1 MLDNKLVDSYRSYL
15 TKNRNASENTIS
27 AYIRDIKKFA
37 THLHSSGKPN
47 FNDVIESE
55 IHHYAK
61 CLTDSGS
68 SPATVSRNIAS
79 LKTFFRFM
87 SDNGS
92 VTQNPAENIST
103 VTPPKKSPRILSGAE
118 IIDLLEQ
125 PTLTDPKGYRDRAMF
140 ETMYAT
146 GVRVSELMSFD
157 ISDVNLETGLITCRN
172 GKSRVIPLHET
183 AVKAIED
190 YLDFSRPLLA
200 ASDETALFVNKKGSR
215 MTRQGFWKLMKSYK
229 TIHSNEDITPQVLRN
244 SFAAHLIEN
253 GADLKSLQE
262 MLGHADIA
270 STQVYARAVKNQLKD
285 VYQKAHPRA

>member
-1 MLDNKLVDSYRSYL
+1 LLDNKLVDSYRSYL